1 MQCRCS
7 SYNESQIKETC
18 LHITGYCITDRM
30 AITTLL
36 FSMLVMAF
44 SVGVFMAAMRS
55 AFQIRAFR
63 GSFIWTFGY

>member
-1 MQCRCS
+1 
-7 SYNESQIKETC
+7 
-18 LHITGYCITDRM
+18 M

-63 GSFIWTFGY
+63 GSFVWTFGY